1 MLHVNQYVNQ
11 KIVMSTT
18 INVVCYKSKTL
29 ANGECPL
36 MLCICK
42 EGKRKYQSLGIS
54 IRPQQWDFKK
64 NRPKANCPNKEYIE
78 SIITSKIARLQET
91 ILILKAENR
100 SFTSATLLH
109 AQDDKFKEV
118 SVDDFFIQTI
128 QQLEAEG
135 RTGNRHFYHRAHN
148 SVRNFCKGN
157 LNIPFSCIDIDW
169 LRRYERWL
177 RGKGNKDTTI
187 SIVFR
192 TLRSL
197 YNKAIDCHCARKS
210 DYPFDDFKIN
220 KFDTSTPKRAITK
233 TDIINIYNATV
244 PESCRSPYF
253 EMSKD
258 IFMFSYLCGGINFV
272 DIANLKEENIA
283 DGRLTYIRQKTG
295 RRIRLG
301 LPQPA
306 QTIIEKY
313 KEQRSG
319 YLFPIFDREIHVTP
333 NQKQYRI
340 HKVLAKI
347 NEHLRFIG
355 QQLNL
360 PIDLTTY
367 VARHSF
373 ATVLKKSGVDIAM
386 ISEMLGHADLSTTQI
401 YLDSFDD
408 EQVDEAMKNLL

>member
-1 MLHVNQYVNQ
+1 
-11 KIVMSTT
+11 MSTT

-42 EGKRKYQSLGIS
+42 EGKRKYQSIGIS
-54 IRPQQWDFKK
+54 IQPKQWDAKK
-64 NRPKANCPNKEYIE
+64 NRPKPNCPNKEYIE
-78 SIITSKIARLQET
+78 SIITTKVAELQET

-100 SFTSATLLH
+100 GFTSASLLQ
-109 AQDDKFKEV
+109 AQQEKFKEV
-118 SVDDFFIQTI
+118 SVDDFFRQTI
-128 QQLEAEG
+128 LQLEAEG
-135 RTGNRHFYHRAHN
+135 RIGNRHFYYRTHN
-148 SVRNFCKGN
+148 SVRTFCNGN
-157 LNIPFSCIDIDW
+157 LNIPFSSIDTDW
-169 LRRYERWL
+169 LRRYEKWL
-177 RGKGNKDTTI
+177 RKKNNKDTTI

-197 YNKAIDCHCARKS
+197 YNKAIAHHCARKS

-220 KFDTSTPKRAITK
+220 KFDTTTPKRAITK
-233 TDIINIYNATV
+233 TDIINIYNATA

-253 EMSKD
+253 ELSKD

-272 DIANLKEENIA
+272 DIANLEEGNIA
-283 DGRLTYIRQKTG
+283 DGRLSYIRQKTG
-295 RRIRLG
+295 RRIRIG
-301 LPQPA
+301 LPSPA
-306 QTIIEKY
+306 LAIIEKY
-313 KEQRSG
+313 KNQRQG
-319 YLFPIFDREIHVTP
+319 YLFPIFDRSLHITP
-333 NQKQYRI
+333 KQKQYRI
-340 HKVLAKI
+340 HKALAKI

-386 ISEMLGHADLSTTQI
+386 ISEMLGHADLTTTQI

-408 EQVDEAMKNLL
+408 DQVDEAMKNLL